1 MDYLFISILFINVR
15 QTPQKYLKS
24 TDIKRRA
31 LDSYSTLLKIRV
43 KKMWANSN
51 QHMTSQNSN
60 KRLTPFKRTFVKIGY
75 RTWMWRL
82 GARHAINSSE
92 WVIDMCSCRMSASIS
107 VRGGNEIEK
116 MFFFEYDDTYNLMP
130 KCIRWI
136 WSILVSNRE
145 QNCFPHS
152 VFVILQNFEFTI
164 LFQYKSCVLFELNM
178 IFGLYCVRAKGHMP
192 ENHPLYYILPFIYSS
207 PFKAH

>member
-116 MFFFEYDDTYNLMP
+116 MFFLNTMTL
-130 KCIRWI
+130 II
-136 WSILVSNRE
+136 WC
-145 QNCFPHS
+145 QN
-152 VFVILQNFEFTI
+152 VFDEFGRFLFQIENKIAFHI
-164 LFQYKSCVLFELNM
+164 LFLWSYRILNSRFSFN
-178 IFGLYCVRAKGHMP
+178 INRVYFS
-192 ENHPLYYILPFIYSS
+192 N
-207 PFKAH
+207 